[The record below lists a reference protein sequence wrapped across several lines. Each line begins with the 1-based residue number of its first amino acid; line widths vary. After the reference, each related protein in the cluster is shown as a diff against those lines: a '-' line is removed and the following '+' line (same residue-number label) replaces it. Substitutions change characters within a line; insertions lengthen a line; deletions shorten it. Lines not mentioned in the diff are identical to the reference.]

1 MIIYLLE
8 ANIFQTK
15 NDTITIVGILV
26 VASARILPSVSKIL
40 TNIQNFKFRLPSVEL
55 LNSEIIKMN
64 EINLDIKEKNT
75 EDKTNDLNF
84 NNKFC
89 VEIKNLDFQ
98 YNNDS
103 QKIIKNFNI
112 VFESDKIYGIVGKT
126 GSGKSTLVDL
136 ISGFYKPT
144 KGQILVN
151 GQNIANKLNLWRKNF
166 GYVSQKIFLFDDT
179 IEKNITLEIDEKTI
193 DKSKLDQVMI
203 MSEIKDFVYNLPQG
217 FKTKVGQNGAK
228 LSGGQIQRLGIAR
241 ALYQDPKIIIFDE
254 ATNALDN
261 DTENKILKMIQ
272 NIKKNKLIFIVT
284 HNTNPLD
291 ICDKTL
297 KIDKNGEFKF
307 S

>member
-1 MIIYLLE
+1 M
-8 ANIFQTK
+8 
-15 NDTITIVGILV
+15 
-26 VASARILPSVSKIL
+26 
-40 TNIQNFKFRLPSVEL
+40 
-55 LNSEIIKMN
+55 
-64 EINLDIKEKNT
+64 
-75 EDKTNDLNF
+75 
-84 NNKFC
+84 
-89 VEIKNLDFQ
+89 
-98 YNNDS
+98 
-103 QKIIKNFNI
+103 
-112 VFESDKIYGIVGKT
+112 
-126 GSGKSTLVDL
+126 
-136 ISGFYKPT
+136 
-144 KGQILVN
+144 
-151 GQNIANKLNLWRKNF
+151 
-166 GYVSQKIFLFDDT
+166 FDDT
-179 IEKNITLEIDEKTI
+179 IEKNITLEIDEKRI

-203 MSEIKDFVYNLPQG
+203 MSEIKDFVYNLPQS

>member
-1 MIIYLLE
+1 MWTIFNAIPRYFLEIFLVFSLLLIIYLLE

-112 VFESDKIYGIVGKT
+112 VFESDKIYAIVGKT

-179 IEKNITLEIDEKTI
+179 IEKNITLEIDEKRI

-203 MSEIKDFVYNLPQG
+203 MSEIKDFVYNLPQS

-272 NIKKNKLIFIVT
+272 NIKKIN
-284 HNTNPLD
+284 
-291 ICDKTL
+291 
-297 KIDKNGEFKF
+297 
-307 S
+307 